1 MIYEIWMNMLKKP
14 AVVHCTTGSAGLSQR
29 FLSGLSLLVGFWM
42 IATPAQ
48 ANGYGESGSWNFQTQ
63 TDRVNKAFVLDM
75 IEKRKNGFYNAIR
88 STYNYNT
95 YIDKQ
100 VNCTLSAVTNGTSGT
115 NGLEASTSSPVLNNT
130 GTTSASGA
138 ANSASNG
145 LSQAS
150 LTGVFNTNAT
160 PPGSISSGQ
169 SSSGAL
175 NSSISGASNSAST
188 GQVAANGG
196 ITDQVLNSQQSNSG
210 VLTSSISA
218 SSACANQP

>member
-1 MIYEIWMNMLKKP
+1 MNKVLMRCCTGWLYLVCVLP
-14 AVVHCTTGSAGLSQR
+14 LAV
-29 FLSGLSLLVGFWM
+29 
-42 IATPAQ
+42 Q
-48 ANGYGESGSWNFQTQ
+48 ANGYGESGSWGFQTNQ
-63 TDRVNKAFVLDM
+63 DKVNKAYVLDM
-75 IEKRKNGFYNAIR
+75 IEKKKNGYYNAIK

-100 VNCTLSAVTNGTSGT
+100 VNCSLSAVTTGTSGS

-130 GTTSASGA
+130 GTTAASGA

-145 LSQAS
+145 LSQAGLS
-150 LTGVFNTNAT
+150 GVFNTNAT

-175 NSSISGASNSAST
+175 NSSVSGSSNSAST

-196 ITDQVLNSQQSNSG
+196 VTDQVLNSQQSNSG
-210 VLTSSISA
+210 VLTSSISS
-218 SSACANQP
+218 SSACTGTLP